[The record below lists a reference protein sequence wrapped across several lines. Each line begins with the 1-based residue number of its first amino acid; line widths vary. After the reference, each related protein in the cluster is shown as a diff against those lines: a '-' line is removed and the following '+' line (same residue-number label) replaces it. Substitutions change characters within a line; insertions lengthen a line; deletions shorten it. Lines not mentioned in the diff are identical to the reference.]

1 MSQSVLKNSTAKPTN
16 FRFALLPA
24 LQFVTIITLG
34 AGGLWPLL
42 SIALGAIVYLFLDE
56 LGADV
61 ISSQITKQ
69 NGWLEAVLYV
79 IAILTFIEILV
90 FARFAQTHA
99 DNLLALFAAAVTVGI
114 HLSLTAGTAGH
125 ELVHRTDTPWFRSV
139 GQALFAFS
147 LRFDAPIEH
156 VFGHHR
162 TVGTKQDPAT
172 AQRGTHYW
180 AYLPRSVA
188 ESFKNA
194 ARFEKARLA
203 KKGRAPFHWRN
214 RFLQGL
220 SMSAAFVI
228 IFGII
233 AGWPGVTAVLF
244 SAMISCIII
253 ELFNYIAHYGLVRIE
268 GTRIAARHS
277 WNSYR
282 TVTTSAMLN
291 LPRHSDHHLHPRAE
305 YWALEPHHDGPILP
319 FGSGIMALAAMFPP
333 MYFSIMQPH
342 LDDWDHRFANA
353 DELAALRN
361 DAGNQATYKH
371 AA

>member
-1 MSQSVLKNSTAKPTN
+1 MSQSVLKNSMSKPTN

-34 AGGLWPLL
+34 LGGLWPWL
-42 SIALGAIVYLFLDE
+42 SISLGALVYLLLDE

-61 ISSQITKQ
+61 NSAEKDKNNS
-69 NGWLEAVLYV
+69 WLKAVLYV
-79 IAILTFIEILV
+79 ITILTFIEV
-90 FARFAQTHA
+90 VAFAFFVQNHA
-99 DNLLALFAAAVTVGI
+99 GNLLALHAAAVAVGI
-114 HLSLTAGTAGH
+114 QLSLTAGTAAH
-125 ELVHRTDTPWFRSV
+125 ELVHRTDRPWLRSV
-139 GQALFAFS
+139 GQALFACS
-147 LRFDAPIEH
+147 LRFDASIEH

-162 TVGTKQDPAT
+162 TVGTRQDPTT

-180 AYLPRSVA
+180 AYLPRSIIG
-188 ESFKNA
+188 SFCNA

-203 KKGRAPFHWRN
+203 KKGLGIFHWRN
-214 RFLQGL
+214 RFLQGFT
-220 SMSAAFVI
+220 MSAVLVI
-228 IFGII
+228 TFGII
-233 AGWPGVTAVLF
+233 AGWTGVAAVLF
-244 SAMISCIII
+244 SAMISSIII

-282 TVTTSAMLN
+282 TITTSAMLN
-291 LPRHSDHHLHPRAE
+291 LPRHSHHHLQPRDA
-305 YWALEPHHDGPILP
+305 YWALEPQQDGPVLP

-333 MYFSIMQPH
+333 VYFSIMQPH
-342 LDDWDHRFANA
+342 LEDWDHRFANA

-361 DAGNQATYKH
+361 DAGNQATSKH